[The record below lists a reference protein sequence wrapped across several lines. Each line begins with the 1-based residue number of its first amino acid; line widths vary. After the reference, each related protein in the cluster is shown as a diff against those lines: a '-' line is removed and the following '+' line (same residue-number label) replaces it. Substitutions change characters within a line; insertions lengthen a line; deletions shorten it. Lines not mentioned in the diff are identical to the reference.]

1 MISAFEHP
9 FLSGLLGDEEMA
21 ALLGIEAEMA
31 AMLRFETAL
40 VEAQA
45 ELGLIPVE
53 AATSIAGTIATFK
66 PDMNALKNG
75 TARDG
80 VVVPDLIRQI
90 RQAVEGPSS
99 YVHFGA
105 TSQDVIDT
113 ALVLRVLPCLDLL
126 DRRLTVLAGAFADL
140 SRRFGER
147 PLLAHTRMQPAM
159 PIRVADR
166 IESWRAPLQRSI
178 ERLQPL
184 RRSVGVIQFGGAV
197 GTLDAFGDKGT
208 ALRAALAARLNLTD
222 VPQWQSQRDRIA
234 ELANWQSLVTGS
246 LGKFGQDVALMMQT
260 GGAIELAGGG
270 TSSAMAHK
278 QNPVDAEALV
288 ALARFTA
295 TQLSGMHHA
304 LVHEQERSGAAWTLE
319 WLILPQ
325 MLIAVGGST
334 AVAARLIKR
343 IQTIGHDLG
352 S

>member
-9 FLSGLLGDEEMA
+9 FLSGLLGDNEMA

-53 AATSIAGTIATFK
+53 AATSIAGTIATFQ
-66 PDMNALKNG
+66 PDINALKNG

-80 VVVPDLIRQI
+80 VVVPDLVRQI
-90 RQAVEGPSS
+90 RQVVGPLSKH
-99 YVHFGA
+99 VHFGA

-222 VPQWQSQRDRIA
+222 VPQWQSQRDSIA

-246 LGKFGQDVALMMQT
+246 LGKFGQDVAFMMQT

-288 ALARFTA
+288 TLARFTA

-304 LVHEQERSGAAWTLE
+304 LVHEQERSRAAWTLE

-325 MLIAVGGST
+325 MLFAVGGST
-334 AVAARLIKR
+334 VVASRLINR
-343 IQTIGHDLG
+343 ILAIGH
-352 S
+352 

>member
-9 FLSGLLGDEEMA
+9 FLSGLLGDNEMA

-53 AATSIAGTIATFK
+53 AATSIAGTIATFQ
-66 PDMNALKNG
+66 PDINALKNG

-80 VVVPDLIRQI
+80 VVVPDLVRQI
-90 RQAVEGPSS
+90 RQVVGPLSKH
-99 YVHFGA
+99 VHFGA

-178 ERLQPL
+178 ERI
-184 RRSVGVIQFGGAV
+184 RRQGYCIACRSGCTVESYR
-197 GTLDAFGDKGT
+197 
-208 ALRAALAARLNLTD
+208 RAAMAKPAR
-222 VPQWQSQRDRIA
+222 QYS
-234 ELANWQSLVTGS
+234 
-246 LGKFGQDVALMMQT
+246 
-260 GGAIELAGGG
+260 
-270 TSSAMAHK
+270 
-278 QNPVDAEALV
+278 
-288 ALARFTA
+288 
-295 TQLSGMHHA
+295 
-304 LVHEQERSGAAWTLE
+304 
-319 WLILPQ
+319 
-325 MLIAVGGST
+325 
-334 AVAARLIKR
+334 
-343 IQTIGHDLG
+343 
-352 S
+352 